1 MKIYIAILFI
11 FLTNCNH
18 QKKYDER
25 LLGVWK
31 SNKKET
37 VERFIKTHPAHVK
50 KMGNEKFKKFKALF
64 GKLEI
69 TYTAT
74 ECKAKLNDFETINKY
89 SIVEQGDDY
98 IILKHEDENIKENEF
113 IKFVD
118 GGYWLKPHKNSN
130 FMEKFDRV
138 EGGLD

>member
-1 MKIYIAILFI
+1 MKFYIAILFI
-11 FLTNCNH
+11 FLTNCAH
-18 QKKYDER
+18 QQKYDER

-37 VERFIKTHPAHVK
+37 IERFIKTQPEYVK
-50 KMGNEKFKKFKALF
+50 KMGDEKFKKFESLL

-69 TYTAT
+69 TYTEN
-74 ECKAKLNDFETINKY
+74 ECTAKLNDYETINKY
-89 SIVEQGDDY
+89 SIVEQGADY

-118 GGYWLKPHKNSN
+118 GGYWLKPHKSSD

-138 EGGLD
+138 KK

>member
-1 MKIYIAILFI
+1 MKYYIAILFI

-25 LLGVWK
+25 LVGVWK

-50 KMGNEKFKKFKALF
+50 KMGDTKLKSFESLF

-69 TYTAT
+69 TYTKK
-74 ECKAKLNDFETINKY
+74 ECKAKLNDYETINKY
-89 SIVEQGDDY
+89 SIVEQGVDY
-98 IILKHEDENIKENEF
+98 IILKHEDENIIENEF

-118 GGYWLKPHKNSN
+118 GGYWLKPNKNSD

-138 EGGLD
+138 KK